1 MADTHRTFIQ
11 LNSGDFTN
19 VGGNASQFRNTL
31 ATPFVLDKLKKY
43 EVACMDYFIPVNQIA
58 NSVYINLLNLVSES
72 ITGSQNTSAVCFIP
86 FTMLG
91 TAGAQLYG
99 TTALARKWYP
109 INVSS
114 FSYVDVSF
122 TQSTGELIPIM
133 GGEFST
139 ITIAIREI
147 GY

>member
-19 VGGNASQFRNTL
+19 VGGSAASFRNTL

-43 EVACMDYFIPVNQIA
+43 EVSCMDYFFTVNQNR

-86 FTMLG
+86 FTNLG
-91 TAGAQLYG
+91 AIDTQLYG

-122 TQSTGELIPIM
+122 TQSTGALIPIM